1 MRKIFSL
8 CTFVAVYFILSTGV
22 AFAAN
27 WQWIASDD
35 LYGIFFDTD
44 TIRYLSTPDS
54 PIDETTII
62 CWEKCIH
69 TQKAADKIATAME
82 DPSLRNLKYTIE
94 LKAYSLSER
103 RYIIIKIAG
112 YGYDG
117 KLLFEIDGSKKPLLI
132 YPDSRAETLYKSIR
146 DYASRHHDE
155 LVEHTLGNK

>member
-8 CTFVAVYFILSTGV
+8 CTFVALYFILSTGV

-27 WQWIASDD
+27 WQWVTSDD

-82 DPSLRNLKYTIE
+82 DPSLRNLKHTIE
-94 LKAYSLSER
+94 LKAYSLSAR
-103 RYIIIKIAG
+103 RYIIIKVAG
-112 YGYDG
+112 YGHDG

-132 YPDSRAETLYKSIR
+132 YPDSRAEALYKSIR

-155 LVEHTLGNK
+155 LVEHTLRD

>member
-1 MRKIFSL
+1 MKKFVFSL
-8 CTFVAVYFILSTGV
+8 LIATFVVLSSSISY
-22 AFAAN
+22 AAN
-27 WQWIASDD
+27 WQWVTSDD

-62 CWEKCIH
+62 CWEKYIH

-82 DPSLRNLKYTIE
+82 DPSLRNLKHTIE

-103 RYIIIKIAG
+103 RYIIIKVAG
-112 YGYDG
+112 YGHDG

-132 YPDSRAETLYKSIR
+132 YPDSRAEALYKSIR

-155 LVEHTLGNK
+155 LVEHTLRD